1 MMPTMKTQSLGKS
14 SLVST
19 RLAYGNMR
27 SVGTWTPSDVT
38 PEIRTRAMHAHIAA
52 FEAGYNHFDTAD
64 IYCAGVCEEVLGQ
77 TLREVRGMRERII
90 VATKCGIRFKGNPN
104 PDSPAR
110 YDFSPD
116 YIRACCDASLK
127 RLGVDTIDLFHLHRP
142 DVLMNPLD
150 IAPVFDDLHK
160 SGKVKVFAVSNFLP
174 TTLSALQKHLN
185 VPIEVNQV
193 EIHLG
198 RLDPFVDGTLDQ
210 CLERTMTPTAW
221 SPLGGGWLGAGRTVQ
236 PNNPNYAKWTLL
248 QQLLDKTGA
257 DHGVSRTVVALA
269 WLMKHPS
276 GIIPIVGSASPQNIR
291 EAAKADDV
299 NLSREEWYHIYVA
312 ARGQT
317 MP

>member
-1 MMPTMKTQSLGKS
+1 MKTQSLGKS
-14 SLVST
+14 KLIST

-27 SVGTWTPSDVT
+27 CVGTWNPADAT
-38 PEIRTRAMHAHIAA
+38 PEVRARGVKAHVAA
-52 FEAGYNHFDTAD
+52 YEAGYTHFDSAD

-77 TLREVRGMRERII
+77 TMREVSGMRDRII
-90 VATKCGIRFKGNPN
+90 VATKCGIRFGGNPK
-104 PDSPAR
+104 PDSPGR
-110 YDFSPD
+110 YDFSAD

-127 RLGVDTIDLFHLHRP
+127 RLGVETIDLYHLHRP
-142 DVLMNPLD
+142 DVLMNPAE

-160 SGKVKVFAVSNFLP
+160 SGKVKVFAVSNFMP
-174 TTLSALQKHLN
+174 TTLAALQKHVN

-210 CLERTMTPTAW
+210 CIERTITPTAW
-221 SPLGGGWLGAGRTVQ
+221 SPLGGGWLGTGRDA
-236 PNNPNYAKWTLL
+236 PRNNPNNAKWTLL
-248 QQLLDKTGA
+248 QQLLDKIAAEHET
-257 DHGVSRTVVALA
+257 SRTVIALA

-276 GIIPIVGSASPQNIR
+276 RIIPIVGSVKPENIK

-299 NLSREEWYHIYVA
+299 ELSREEWYQIYVA
-312 ARGQT
+312 ARGQN